1 MCALKKNFITLKIYI
16 YNVKAM
22 CKNIFRGDI
31 LKIDKVTISDV
42 AKELDVSSISV
53 SRALSGRA
61 GVGDE
66 LRNKILNKAKEM
78 GYFKIK
84 SSDDIKILV
93 LHQKP
98 FVQDTSN
105 YSHMVQGIEKS
116 IQKLGCEYDLE
127 FVDKHH
133 QEELYLPYKIQKG
146 SKFDG
151 IIFIGR
157 FKSKYVEFISKQI
170 KNQIFYT
177 GYSPSVDCDS
187 VWYNFNN
194 GGYKQCEYLIKK
206 GHKKIGFLGNSSV
219 YKNKE
224 KVLGITS
231 ALEDY
236 ELQIKNEFFIYDE
249 NFEDRILKLIKN
261 ENAPTAIIC
270 QWDYTAIKLI
280 KFLHDNGVKV
290 PEDISIIGSGNTEIS
305 SLSIPALTT
314 LELNID
320 YACETAVALILK
332 RINNQDKPYE
342 NITINSVLIERDS
355 VQDIRCNQRK

>member
-1 MCALKKNFITLKIYI
+1 MNK
-16 YNVKAM
+16 VK
-22 CKNIFRGDI
+22 
-31 LKIDKVTISDV
+31 ISDI
-42 AKELDVSSISV
+42 AKELEISAISV
-53 SRALSGRA
+53 SRALSGKS
-61 GVGDE
+61 GVGEE
-66 LRNKILNKAKEM
+66 LRNKIISKAKEM
-78 GYFKIK
+78 GYFKEK
-84 SSDDIKILV
+84 LKEEIKILV

-105 YSHMVQGIEKS
+105 YSHMVQGIEKA
-116 IQKLGCEYDLE
+116 IQKSGSEYDLE
-127 FVDKHH
+127 FVDKEH
-133 QEELYLPYKIQKG
+133 QEELYLPYKLQKG
-146 SKFDG
+146 VDFDG

-157 FKSKYVEFISKQI
+157 FNSNYVEFISSKV
-170 KNQIFYT
+170 KNQVFYT
-177 GYSPSVDCDS
+177 GYSPSFNCDS

-236 ELQIKNEFFIYDE
+236 ELPIKDEFFIYEE
-249 NFEDRILKLIKN
+249 NFEEKMLNLISDKTG
-261 ENAPTAIIC
+261 PTAIVC

-280 KFLHDNGVKV
+280 KFLYEKGIKV
-290 PEDISIIGSGNTEIS
+290 PDDISVIGSGNTEMS

-320 YACETAVALILK
+320 YACEVAVELLFK
-332 RINNQDKPYE
+332 RIKNPEKPFE
-342 NITINSVLIERDS
+342 NITINSVLVERDS
-355 VQDIRCNQRK
+355 VKLCY